1 MRVQNIGALFYK
13 QAKDCLKNL
22 PVLILFFVY
31 PIVALILTQAMKDQ
45 PGTGELFVS
54 MFATMHIVFA
64 PIVAT
69 SSFIS
74 EEKEKN
80 TLRVLIMSNV
90 TLKEYLLS
98 VGGFVLAANLLTG
111 SSFILIGKLSANNIL
126 LFVLAM
132 VMGSLISIILG
143 SCIGFFAKNASAA
156 NGLAVPIGIFFAFMP
171 MLANFN
177 KGIDAVAKFT
187 YGGQLSRL
195 MAGKDFNVFSLLVL
209 AANLAI
215 LFVISAILYKRSLS
229 EE

>member
-1 MRVQNIGALFYK
+1 MRFQNISALFYK
-13 QAKDCLKNL
+13 QTKDCLKNL

-64 PIVAT
+64 PIVAAA
-69 SSFIS
+69 SFIS
-74 EEKEKN
+74 EEKEKH

-90 TLKEYLLS
+90 ILKEYLFS

-111 SSFILIGKLSANNIL
+111 SSFIFLGRLTAHNTF
-126 LFVLAM
+126 LFIIAM
-132 VMGSLISIILG
+132 VTGSLISIILG
-143 SCIGFFAKNASAA
+143 SCIGFFANNASAA
-156 NGLAVPIGIFFAFMP
+156 NGLAVPIGILFAFLP

-177 KGIDAVAKFT
+177 KGIDAVASFS

-195 MAGKDFNVFSLLVL
+195 MAGKDFNVCSLLVL

-215 LFVISAILYKRSLS
+215 LIVISAILYKRSLS